1 MTNNLVTVMS
11 GFSIY
16 IVVYFKEKRVTLKR
30 KQSESLNPKGA
41 V

>member
-1 MTNNLVTVMS
+1 MTNDLVTVVS

-30 KQSESLNPKGA
+30 KQSESFNPKGA